1 MANLDLGCNSFTGWN
16 KITFKDSKLLF
27 NIVNAFLSYH
37 VPHDSMTPLCFN
49 IISGR
54 YTIHSFIKI
63 LLFFVKKEPYTFD
76 GKILLKKIRVF
87 VFIFYYYFF
96 PQSICFLPP
105 LFTLVN
111 MKTVQKS
118 KRTKSAK
125 YHQMLKFY

>member
-87 VFIFYYYFF
+87 CFYFLLLFF
-96 PQSICFLPP
+96 STKHLLLTSIVY
-105 LFTLVN
+105 T
-111 MKTVQKS
+111 S
-118 KRTKSAK
+118 KHENCAK
-125 YHQMLKFY
+125 KQAY